1 MIGMRTACGV
11 LAGLCWA
18 FVAVAFMALLFVVF
32 KPRAQDSDI
41 YPAAAFYAVSVILGV
56 GSMVTG
62 LRAQRRLGHPDPL
75 LWLWLTIS
83 AAGLLFPGLLVV
95 AILRTK

>member
-11 LAGLCWA
+11 LAGLCWV
-18 FVAVAFMALLFVVF
+18 FVAAAFMALLFVVF

-62 LRAQRRLGHPDPL
+62 LRAQRRLGRPDPL
-75 LWLWLTIS
+75 LWLWLAIS